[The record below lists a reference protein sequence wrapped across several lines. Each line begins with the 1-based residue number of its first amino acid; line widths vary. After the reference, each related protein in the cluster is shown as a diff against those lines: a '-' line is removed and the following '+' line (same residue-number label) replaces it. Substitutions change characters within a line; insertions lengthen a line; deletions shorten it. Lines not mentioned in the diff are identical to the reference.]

1 MRWFPQRQR
10 SPRHPSREV
19 AERLGLGLLTAAV
32 AFAPTVAV
40 AQSAEVLELPT
51 RAGVKQRVLVQT
63 PAAQPAA
70 ATLILLMGG
79 NGQLGIYPNGSL
91 QRDTH
96 FLARVR
102 HLLMDRG
109 HVVVLVDAPSDRRDL
124 GGDFRESSEH
134 AADLG
139 AVIAHARKAFGKPV
153 WLVGHSRGT
162 HSAVTAATRLSG
174 DPAPD
179 GIVLA
184 APILQSSR
192 FGSATAKPLQ
202 ESGVESLRVPVLVL
216 HHTQDACQASPPA
229 KLVELKARLQAST
242 SRIITYDGGMSRGA
256 LCEVQ
261 AFHSFNGIEQQL
273 VDDLSAYIAASK

>member
-1 MRWFPQRQR
+1 MKPSLLALALAPALTLAQTTQVVEL
-10 SPRHPSREV
+10 PSR
-19 AERLGLGLLTAAV
+19 T
-32 AFAPTVAV
+32 
-40 AQSAEVLELPT
+40 
-51 RAGVKQRVLVQT
+51 GVTQRVLVQ
-63 PAAQPAA
+63 APAA
-70 ATLILLMGG
+70 APTAATLVLLMGG

-109 HVVVLVDAPSDRRDL
+109 HAVVLVDTPSDRRDL
-124 GGDFRESSEH
+124 GGEFRDSGEH

-139 AVIAHARKAFGKPV
+139 AVVAHARKAFGKPV

-174 DPAPD
+174 DAAPD

-184 APILQSSR
+184 ASILESSR
-192 FGSATAKPLQ
+192 FGSASAKPLQ
-202 ESGVESLRVPVLVL
+202 QSGVEGLRVPVLVL
-216 HHTQDACQASPPA
+216 HHTQDACQVSPAA
-229 KLVELKARLQAST
+229 KLPELKARLPAGT
-242 SRIITYDGGMSRGA
+242 SRVITYDGGISRGA

-273 VDDLSAYIAASK
+273 VDDLSAYIAAPK

>member
-1 MRWFPQRQR
+1 MNLW
-10 SPRHPSREV
+10 
-19 AERLGLGLLTAAV
+19 LCAAAL
-32 AFAPTVAV
+32 AFAPALGF
-40 AQSAEVLELPT
+40 AQSAEVLDLPT
-51 RAGVKQRVLVQT
+51 RAGVKQRVLVQR
-63 PAAQPAA
+63 PAGEPAA
-70 ATLILLMGG
+70 ATLVLLMGG

-102 HLLMDRG
+102 PLLMDRG
-109 HVVVLVDAPSDRRDL
+109 HAIVLVDAPSDRRDL
-124 GGDFRESSEH
+124 GGDFRESPEH

-139 AVIAHARKAFGKPV
+139 AVVSHARKAFGKPV
-153 WLVGHSRGT
+153 WLVAHSRGT

-174 DPAPD
+174 DAEPD

-184 APILQSSR
+184 ASILESSR

-202 ESGVESLRVPVLVL
+202 ESGVESLRIPVLVL

-229 KLVELKARLQAST
+229 KLPELKAKLVASK
-242 SRIITYDGGMSRGA
+242 SRVISYDGGISRGA